1 MASSPRLSP
10 IILLE
15 KTRLASYYRE
25 SCTSHRGGSA
35 PGDRGA
41 HPHRGQRLLH
51 LFSEIWGEKHEK
63 PGGWTLESILLWP
76 KKQGKNRKRRFFP
89 WSFPYATKR
98 LPSHKRKKPVTQTIA
113 FASAPLADA
122 VGLKSL
128 SIQWFGF
135 LSGVGF
141 FDMFRHEHL
150 NQGLARHAEALC
162 FPIK

>member
-1 MASSPRLSP
+1 MDSTIYTFLA
-10 IILLE
+10 E
-15 KTRLASYYRE
+15 KARE
-25 SCTSHRGGSA
+25 KSKAT
-35 PGDRGA
+35 
-41 HPHRGQRLLH
+41 
-51 LFSEIWGEKHEK
+51 LFFLG
-63 PGGWTLESILLWP
+63 
-76 KKQGKNRKRRFFP
+76 
-89 WSFPYATKR
+89 FPYGTIS
-98 LPSHKRKKPVTQTIA
+98 LPSHRRKKPAAQAIV
-113 FASAPLADA
+113 FAYARLAEA